1 MRELRFFYCLA
12 LVTVVAA
19 GLGACSSHQI
29 SKAAALEVTP
39 ATATFSGSYLAGRFA
54 QQQGDWNSAQKYMS
68 DALAYDSSN
77 TALMQ
82 RTFLLAVGA
91 ADFDTARSLAK
102 RMLAR
107 GKGTAIPPTGSD
119 ALALIFMGC
128 DAIGRHDYKGS
139 LAYLKKLPDTGFGT
153 YTKPVLIAWAKMGMH
168 DTTGAL
174 KSLSVADAPDG
185 PMYAMY
191 SGLMDEL
198 AGNMNAAADDYK
210 GAMSGGLS
218 LHQAVLTASF
228 FARYGEPE
236 ISRQVYHQLA
246 ALYPYN
252 PYISAM
258 EHSDPHRIIPPNLR
272 TAADGAAISLF
283 DLASVLYERH
293 AYDSAQIYGNLVALL
308 SPHSPFAHLMQGDIA
323 SFHGDYAAAIAD
335 YSAVPPSA
343 PLRWIAQVRLT
354 EVYETAGQ
362 TDKSIAMLTAME
374 KNPFARE
381 GALVSLGDTYRRH
394 GQYADAVAAYT
405 QVLAARPKITKSEWP
420 ILYARGMAESRLDQ
434 WSAAEKDLTQ
444 ALSFEPDNPMILN
457 FLAYSW
463 ASKGVNLDKALA
475 YAKHAV
481 TLRPDDGYILDSYG
495 WTLFRLAHYR
505 RAVNWLKQ
513 AVAQVP
519 DDTTLLDHLGDAY
532 WEAGSRVEA
541 RAQWRHARD
550 ISQNASFRALA
561 AQKIAHGIT
570 VPNELSSSAP

>member
-1 MRELRFFYCLA
+1 MRELRFFYALA

-19 GLGACSSHQI
+19 ALGACSTHQM
-29 SKAAALEVTP
+29 SKAASLEVVP
-39 ATATFSGSYLAGRFA
+39 SPVTFSGSYLAGRFA
-54 QQQGDWNSAQKYMS
+54 QQQGDWNRAQKYMG
-68 DALAYDSSN
+68 DALAYDSAN
-77 TALMQ
+77 AGLMQ

-91 ADFDTARSLAK
+91 GDFDTARSLAK
-102 RMLAR
+102 RMLAKD
-107 GKGTAIPPTGSD
+107 KGAAIAASGTD

-128 DAIGRHDYKGS
+128 DAIGHHDYKGS
-139 LAYLKKLPDTGFGT
+139 LTYLKKLPDTGFGT
-153 YTKPVLIAWAKMGMH
+153 YTKPVLMAWAKMGMH
-168 DTTGAL
+168 DTKGAL
-174 KSLSVADAPDG
+174 KDLSIADAPDG

-210 GAMSGGLS
+210 GAMTGGLS
-218 LHQAVLTASF
+218 LHQAVLTANF

-246 ALYPYN
+246 AIYPYN

-258 EHSDPHRIIPPNLR
+258 EHSDPRRIVPPNLS
-272 TAADGAAISLF
+272 TAADGAAISMF
-283 DLASVLYERH
+283 DLASVLYQRH

-308 SPHSPFAHLMQGDIA
+308 SPNSPFAHLMQGDIA
-323 SFHGDYAAAIAD
+323 SFHDNYAAAIAD
-335 YSAVPPSA
+335 YGAIPPSA
-343 PLRWIAQVRLT
+343 PLHWIAQVRLT

-374 KNPFARE
+374 KNPFARD

-394 GQYADAVAAYT
+394 AQYAAAVDAYT
-405 QVLAARPKITKSEWP
+405 QVLAASPKITKSEWP
-420 ILYARGMAESRLDQ
+420 ILYARGMAESRLNK
-434 WSAAEKDLTQ
+434 WPAAEKDLTL
-444 ALSFEPDNPMILN
+444 ALSFQPDNPMILN

-463 ASKGVNLDKALA
+463 ANKGVNLDKALA

-495 WTLFRLAHYR
+495 WTLFRLAHYQE
-505 RAVNWLKQ
+505 AVSWLKQ

-532 WEAGSRVEA
+532 WETGSQVAA
-541 RAQWRHARD
+541 RSEWRHARD
-550 ISQNASFRALA
+550 ISQNASFKALV

-570 VPNELSSSAP
+570 VPSELSSSAP